1 MRCSGWVAIM
11 RNLHSRCC
19 LRCSTAILL
28 QVPLVSFVCYG
39 NVFTYEVDGCFAM
52 SFLLLPFVPQL
63 VSGKWRKKNKK
74 VERVGI
80 LLWCETLIYST
91 WGRQTL
97 ALACIS
103 SLFLL
108 HATVFSFFLSGGK
121 RVTVSIIFRM
131 SVVLCL
137 CVNSLSLWWCL
148 FRMRPFSS
156 STLLSYEQKCSHEMC
171 I

>member
-1 MRCSGWVAIM
+1 MAESPSCVICTAAVVYDAPQQFCCKYPWYPSSATEMFLLTKSMVV
-11 RNLHSRCC
+11 LPCLFCCC
-19 LRCSTAILL
+19 LLFHSWS
-28 QVPLVSFVCYG
+28 VE
-39 NVFTYEVDGCFAM
+39 NEE
-52 SFLLLPFVPQL
+52 
-63 VSGKWRKKNKK
+63 KKNKK

-137 CVNSLSLWWCL
+137 CVNSLSLW
-148 FRMRPFSS
+148 
-156 STLLSYEQKCSHEMC
+156 
-171 I
+171 